1 MDDKKHSKTIGKY
14 EIVSRIAQGG
24 MGTVYKAKHPTLD
37 RYVLLKRLTLRG
49 GSQFIER
56 FKREA
61 TLLMDFKH
69 DGIVQVY
76 DHFKEGS
83 YYYIVEEFV
92 DGMSLDALIRRER
105 YLSNEAAILI
115 FYEVCRALKYAHDKG
130 VIHRDIKPG
139 NILISHSRARS
150 SSWTS
155 ASRPP
160 RRSPTTALT
169 RDGMT
174 LGTPAY
180 IPPEQ
185 IDDARNVDKRADI
198 YSLGVVLY
206 EMLTGK
212 TPFPGTFN
220 AETISL
226 IQKGKYTPPVRLNPR
241 VSPLLRRI
249 IAQVHPAQPRPAL
262 PGPAARAADA
272 RAAHPEARAP
282 GDPRGIRKVLKGEGI
297 GDLFRARRPALVW
310 SAVALLALAV
320 LGAAG
325 WALARRG
332 YGYEWFLADRYGALV
347 AAVRVPPGYKE
358 PEDIEA
364 RALLYSEQGGDLL
377 PGPVL
382 DLAAPPP
389 ADPLPRACSESSSPS
404 PRRPDR
410 QPRRGSPG
418 RGSRWSRARVYLPAG
433 RYRLKMSVDGELTWL
448 SFFLAPRDEQRR
460 RFDTVEG
467 ERIEVPLG
475 AVGGLPLS
483 VRFKVH
489 DVRTGA
495 DLTGTT
501 SASVARGNEWVAL
514 TPDVEA
520 GLRSGSAYRFRF
532 ERLGYLP
539 QIYNLLV
546 RPNEI
551 RLSLDVAL
559 VPVAGTL
566 SIVSETGGLT
576 LLLDDAATYVSGG
589 NERSY
594 ETLPA
599 LGAETRDLVLDP
611 GEYRLTARRGASSET
626 IAVSVASNRT
636 TRVRV
641 SLDRARRALVL
652 RTEP

>member
-1 MDDKKHSKTIGKY
+1 MEDKKRSKTIGKY

-24 MGTVYKAKHPTLD
+24 MGTVYKAKHPTLG
-37 RYVLLKRLTLRG
+37 RYVLLKRLALRG
-49 GSQFIER
+49 GTQFTER

-92 DGMSLDALIRRER
+92 DGMSLEDLIRRER
-105 YLSNEAAILI
+105 YLTNEAAVLV
-115 FYEVCRALKYAHDKG
+115 FHEVCRALKHAHDKG
-130 VIHRDIKPG
+130 VVHRDVKPA
-139 NILISHSRARS
+139 NILISKHGDVKLVDFGIA
-150 SSWTS
+150 
-155 ASRPP
+155 
-160 RRSPTTALT
+160 TTTEPSDQSLT
-169 RDGMT
+169 REGMT
-174 LGTPAY
+174 LGTPSY

-185 IDDARNVDKRADI
+185 IGDARNADKRADI

-206 EMLTGK
+206 EAVTGK
-212 TPFPGTFN
+212 LPFPGAFN
-220 AETISL
+220 AETISQ

-249 IAQVHPAQPRPAL
+249 IARCIRPNRGRRFQDLQPVLRML
-262 PGPAARAADA
+262 ARRIRRREPQAI
-272 RAAHPEARAP
+272 RE
-282 GDPRGIRKVLKGEGI
+282 GIRKILKGEGI
-297 GDLFRARRPALVW
+297 GDLFRHRRPALVW
-310 SAVALLALAV
+310 SGVALVVLAILA
-320 LGAAG
+320 AAG
-325 WALARRG
+325 WSLARRG

-347 AAVRVPPGYKE
+347 TAVRVPPGYKE

-382 DLAAPPP
+382 ELSAPPP
-389 ADPLPRACSESSSPS
+389 GGPAAEGLLGKLVAFASPVGSAAAPRIPGQGFTMESP
-404 PRRPDR
+404 
-410 QPRRGSPG
+410 
-418 RGSRWSRARVYLPAG
+418 RVYLPAG
-433 RYRLKMSVDGELTWL
+433 RYRLKMSVDGELTWV
-448 SFFLAPRDEQRR
+448 SFFLPPRDEQRR
-460 RFDTVEG
+460 HFDTVEE
-467 ERIEVPLG
+467 ERIEVPLS

-495 DLTGTT
+495 DLAGTA
-501 SASVARGNEWVAL
+501 ASVARGNDWVAL
-514 TPDVEA
+514 TPEVEA

-532 ERLGYLP
+532 DRLGYLP

-546 RPNEI
+546 RPNET
-551 RLSLDVAL
+551 RLVLDVAL

-566 SIVSETGGLT
+566 SIVSETGGVT
-576 LLLDDAATYVSGG
+576 LLLDDAASYVSGG

-594 ETLPA
+594 QALPA
-599 LGAETRDLVLDP
+599 LGAETRDLVLDS

-626 IAVSVASNRT
+626 IAVSVAPNRT

-641 SLDRARRALVL
+641 SLDRASRALVL